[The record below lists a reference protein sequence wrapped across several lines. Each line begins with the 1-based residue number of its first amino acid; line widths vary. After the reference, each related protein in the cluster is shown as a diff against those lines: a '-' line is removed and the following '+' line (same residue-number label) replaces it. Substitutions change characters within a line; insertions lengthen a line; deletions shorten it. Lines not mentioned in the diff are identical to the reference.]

1 VRDNKGALQ
10 RCPADREWMKTTAK
24 HFDLVSI
31 VSATC
36 ETSLCNVK
44 TKHVYGYQDNK
55 YCGPLPL
62 LESLNVRM
70 DILAKEAT
78 PASRPVLPPVPFS
91 RLSSRYHPRKGYVR
105 VTVQGDMVTSKLQK
119 ELYNKILA
127 KRALTYLADKCMAD
141 ENSFSTHV
149 YWDAIKSARKEATVP
164 IQIFMSKW
172 VSGQE

>member
-1 VRDNKGALQ
+1 MGGIIGSSSAFYALEMADTEVYPNSTVVCDNKGALQ

-31 VSATC
+31 VSATW

-44 TKHVYGYQDNK
+44 TKHVYGHQYNK

-78 PASRPVLPPVPFS
+78 TSLPVP
-91 RLSSRYHPRKGYVR
+91 V
-105 VTVQGDMVTSKLQK
+105 
-119 ELYNKILA
+119 
-127 KRALTYLADKCMAD
+127 
-141 ENSFSTHV
+141 ST
-149 YWDAIKSARKEATVP
+149 
-164 IQIFMSKW
+164 
-172 VSGQE
+172 